1 MSSPPRGAKALGV
14 AQPDVQGGEPE
25 REEDAFWNVTRRVF
39 YARVVTSLHSAGS
52 RRDIIIRHSCG
63 AFGGRHSRSQQP

>member
-52 RRDIIIRHSCG
+52 RY
-63 AFGGRHSRSQQP
+63 SRS